1 MNPPPTATG
10 RVAPPTPLSKMRPN
24 DVCWCGSG
32 LKFKRCHK
40 PTTDRVVAG
49 TVSPVRTVPDTIE
62 RPHYAESGGT
72 DDRDEAMVKTP
83 ELIER
88 MRRTGSAAG
97 EILRQVGDAIAPG
110 VTTDELDALCHQ
122 LCIEAGGYPSPL
134 NYGTSPPF
142 PKSICTAVNDV
153 ICHGVP
159 DSRVLRDGDIVNLDV
174 TLFREGVHGDTNAT
188 WEVGS
193 VDPESRR
200 LIEVTK
206 QCTWRGIQA
215 VRPGRPVS
223 DIGRAIQDHA
233 ETNGFSVV
241 RAFVGHG
248 VGTEFHTRPEILHYF
263 HPRNDTVMEVGLA
276 AAGLGRRLDRR
287 HRRRQAHGPVRAH
300 HGGHR
305 VRGRAAHAAPRRPVV
320 RRRRRP
326 RRRLIHPP
334 LESRRGRRG
343 RGAASPLLGTSVGSW
358 GPGRDR

>member
-1 MNPPPTATG
+1 MNPSSTAAD
-10 RVAPPTPLSKMRPN
+10 RVAPPAPLSKMRPN
-24 DVCWCGSG
+24 DPCFCGSG

-40 PTTDRVVAG
+40 PTTDRVAAG
-49 TVSPVRTVPDTIE
+49 VVSPVRPVPDGIE

-72 DDRDEAMVKTP
+72 DDRDEPMVKTP
-83 ELIER
+83 ELLER
-88 MRRTGSAAG
+88 MRRTGAAAA
-97 EILRQVGDAIAPG
+97 EVLRQVGDAIAPG

-142 PKSICTAVNDV
+142 PKSICTSVNEV
-153 ICHGVP
+153 ICHGIP
-159 DSRVLRDGDIVNLDV
+159 DSRALRDGDIVNLDV

-233 ETNGFSVV
+233 EANGFSVV

-248 VGTEFHTRPEILHYF
+248 VGTEFHTRPEILHYY
-263 HPRNDTVMEVGLA
+263 HPRNDTVMEVGMTFTIEPMIAVGAWQQQIWDDGWTAVTVDGKRTAQFEHTMVVTESGAELLTLHPD
-276 AAGLGRRLDRR
+276 GEWSGS
-287 HRRRQAHGPVRAH
+287 
-300 HGGHR
+300 GGD
-305 VRGRAAHAAPRRPVV
+305 P
-320 RRRRRP
+320 
-326 RRRLIHPP
+326 
-334 LESRRGRRG
+334 
-343 RGAASPLLGTSVGSW
+343 AAS
-358 GPGRDR
+358 